1 MNRILAV
8 LFALM
13 LVLSGCLGGGDAI
26 EEPVENLLDTDGDGI
41 PNVDDEDDD
50 GDSWSDLDELNCNS
64 DPLVATDLPSDIDS
78 DGDCDVRDSDD
89 DGDTWTDVDELAC
102 GSDPLVATDVPLDE
116 DEDGTCDFLDED
128 SDDDSFSNGI
138 EQLCGSD
145 SLDATS
151 VPADMDGDGVCDAMD
166 DDIDGDGVAN
176 DDDFAPEDPDK
187 SEGISGCTDATA
199 FNYNEDAEVDDAS
212 CFTLE
217 DAEDAIMTAFEG
229 TMGVF
234 AMNHE
239 DGIQSIMIVDM
250 ATGASSLTL
259 GYLLA
264 SITYVDDGSGYVEV
278 DMTYPEPDENGES
291 TGVMLNE
298 MYKVNAAYYVMN
310 IEDQSWSHCEY
321 DGAVW
326 HCTELYDDYDGY
338 QIFNGESQD
347 ETYHLFTC
355 ADGET
360 VLLSTVN
367 DGAEDCA
374 DGSDEPRMEDDGR
387 TYSCNDGSEIAFSL
401 VNDGNEDCA
410 DGSDEENFI
419 DSFECNDGSVIPTYY
434 LNDGSPNCEEGE
446 DEPYYDM
453 DQYETSTYT
462 CEDGTT
468 VPLSDVND
476 GVDDC
481 PDGTDEN
488 PTGGT
493 ITELFSFVCG
503 GEDNGD
509 DHGDHD
515 DHDDHDG
522 EEIPLSMV
530 NDGSEDCDDGSD
542 EPAYD
547 ESGEEINQ
555 YTCYNFMTHQ
565 SVALN
570 ISQVNDGTIDCDLRM
585 DESAAAGN
593 ETERWFGWDD
603 DEEDE
608 EHGGEYTGE
617 CQLDGTDFEIP
628 WSWVND
634 GIDDCDNGMDEPIY
648 DLTGAEDSVITCY
661 DDTEIAL
668 SLAND
673 GTEDC
678 AEGED
683 ETTWELIAAYTCADG
698 DTVDFEWVN
707 DEEMDCHD
715 GSDEP
720 TYDIE
725 ELTDFTCDDGS
736 TIPFSQANDGHDDC
750 ADAEDE
756 PVFEDVEVTTFECAS
771 GDEIYLS
778 EVNDGTEDCPGADDE
793 PSYDPITQ
801 SEVST
806 YTCEY
811 SGETIA
817 LSSVNDEE
825 EDCEDGTDEPYYYY
839 DETSIFTCADGEDEI
854 PFSYVNDGTRDCQDR
869 SDEAQYDITD
879 ESVLI
884 CNDGSE
890 ITVSQFN
897 DGVDDCSDGSDE
909 QDYFVCED
917 GSYTLPFSYI
927 NDGWSYC
934 EDGSDESVIE
944 DVNIVQ
950 CMGGDDEIPA
960 SYFRDGGADC
970 ESGWDE
976 MDFEIVNDCEWEE
989 ADGWMCSEVYLDP
1002 DHEWTMLME
1011 TDENGL
1017 EMIVLTVQATDGEG
1031 TVNTTVAFDAA
1042 SHAFIYMEDT
1052 QFDADGEIEDEMV
1065 MVSSAYDSSLL
1076 DELVVDTSLD
1086 TRAPPWAVE
1095 FYGEPMR
1102 MEDDRTFLCDDETES
1117 VPFAAI
1123 NDGVEDCTD
1132 GSDEPVYEEVGE
1144 MSEFYCNADDA
1155 YIYLSQV
1162 NDGVADCSDSEDED
1176 DGTGTQTYDC
1186 LYSGDVI
1193 LFSNVNDGA
1202 ADCEDE
1208 TDEPYYE
1215 EDEVSDFPCEDGEGS
1230 IPLSYVNDGYA
1241 DCQDGSDEAPE
1252 GEGHGYGEYAL
1263 STVGTGEWTMGEG
1276 ETMLEVV
1283 FSSCDTFTYVSSDI
1297 SGASYDLPS
1306 ECGEDLAR
1314 YTFDEIMNG
1323 EVLGL
1328 EFYDYGDGGSLL
1340 YLDEEFELEGWNAL
1354 RLSTPS
1360 GEYAD
1365 ENPEVVLPAPGVA
1378 LSLFAMLGAAMLL
1391 NRRNE

>member
-13 LVLSGCLGGGDAI
+13 LVLSGCLGGGEAI

-64 DPLVATDLPSDIDS
+64 DPLVATDLPSDIDG
-78 DGDCDVRDSDD
+78 DGACDVRDSDD
-89 DGDTWTDVDELAC
+89 DGDTWTDIDELAC

-128 SDDDSFSNGI
+128 SDDDSFANGI
-138 EQLCGSD
+138 EQQCGSNP
-145 SLDATS
+145 LDATS
-151 VPADMDGDGVCDAMD
+151 IPADMDGDGVCDAMD

-229 TMGVF
+229 TMGVH
-234 AMNHE
+234 AMNYE
-239 DGIQSIMIVDM
+239 DGIESIMIVDM

-264 SITYVDDGSGYVEV
+264 SITYVYDGNGYVEV

-298 MYKVNAAYYVMN
+298 TYKVNDAYYVMD
-310 IEDQSWSHCEY
+310 IDEQSWSHCEY
-321 DGAVW
+321 DGNLW
-326 HCTELYDDYDGY
+326 HCTELYDDYYDGE

-401 VNDGNEDCA
+401 ANDGNEDCA

-419 DSFECNDGSVIPTYY
+419 DSFECNDGSVIPAYY

-565 SVALN
+565 AVSLN

-634 GIDDCDNGMDEPIY
+634 GIDDCDNGMDEPFY

-683 ETTWELIAAYTCADG
+683 ETTWELIATYTCADG

-707 DEEMDCHD
+707 DEYDDCHD

-725 ELTDFTCDDGS
+725 ELTGF
-736 TIPFSQANDGHDDC
+736 
-750 ADAEDE
+750 
-756 PVFEDVEVTTFECAS
+756 
-771 GDEIYLS
+771 
-778 EVNDGTEDCPGADDE
+778 
-793 PSYDPITQ
+793 
-801 SEVST
+801 
-806 YTCEY
+806 
-811 SGETIA
+811 
-817 LSSVNDEE
+817 
-825 EDCEDGTDEPYYYY
+825 
-839 DETSIFTCADGEDEI
+839 
-854 PFSYVNDGTRDCQDR
+854 
-869 SDEAQYDITD
+869 
-879 ESVLI
+879 
-884 CNDGSE
+884 
-890 ITVSQFN
+890 
-897 DGVDDCSDGSDE
+897 
-909 QDYFVCED
+909 
-917 GSYTLPFSYI
+917 
-927 NDGWSYC
+927 
-934 EDGSDESVIE
+934 
-944 DVNIVQ
+944 
-950 CMGGDDEIPA
+950 
-960 SYFRDGGADC
+960 
-970 ESGWDE
+970 
-976 MDFEIVNDCEWEE
+976 
-989 ADGWMCSEVYLDP
+989 
-1002 DHEWTMLME
+1002 
-1011 TDENGL
+1011 
-1017 EMIVLTVQATDGEG
+1017 
-1031 TVNTTVAFDAA
+1031 
-1042 SHAFIYMEDT
+1042 
-1052 QFDADGEIEDEMV
+1052 
-1065 MVSSAYDSSLL
+1065 
-1076 DELVVDTSLD
+1076 
-1086 TRAPPWAVE
+1086 
-1095 FYGEPMR
+1095 
-1102 MEDDRTFLCDDETES
+1102 
-1117 VPFAAI
+1117 
-1123 NDGVEDCTD
+1123 
-1132 GSDEPVYEEVGE
+1132 
-1144 MSEFYCNADDA
+1144 
-1155 YIYLSQV
+1155 
-1162 NDGVADCSDSEDED
+1162 
-1176 DGTGTQTYDC
+1176 
-1186 LYSGDVI
+1186 
-1193 LFSNVNDGA
+1193 
-1202 ADCEDE
+1202 
-1208 TDEPYYE
+1208 
-1215 EDEVSDFPCEDGEGS
+1215 
-1230 IPLSYVNDGYA
+1230 
-1241 DCQDGSDEAPE
+1241 
-1252 GEGHGYGEYAL
+1252 
-1263 STVGTGEWTMGEG
+1263 
-1276 ETMLEVV
+1276 
-1283 FSSCDTFTYVSSDI
+1283 
-1297 SGASYDLPS
+1297 
-1306 ECGEDLAR
+1306 
-1314 YTFDEIMNG
+1314 
-1323 EVLGL
+1323 
-1328 EFYDYGDGGSLL
+1328 
-1340 YLDEEFELEGWNAL
+1340 
-1354 RLSTPS
+1354 
-1360 GEYAD
+1360 
-1365 ENPEVVLPAPGVA
+1365 
-1378 LSLFAMLGAAMLL
+1378 
-1391 NRRNE
+1391 